1 MTLYDHLNL
10 FIASTLI
17 LEFIYIFSIL
27 FIGGFIIILMSN
39 HPPRSIS
46 RKKSKYGN
54 NNGGARKQM
63 DDIKL

>member
-1 MTLYDHLNL
+1 
-10 FIASTLI
+10 
-17 LEFIYIFSIL
+17 
-27 FIGGFIIILMSN
+27 MSN